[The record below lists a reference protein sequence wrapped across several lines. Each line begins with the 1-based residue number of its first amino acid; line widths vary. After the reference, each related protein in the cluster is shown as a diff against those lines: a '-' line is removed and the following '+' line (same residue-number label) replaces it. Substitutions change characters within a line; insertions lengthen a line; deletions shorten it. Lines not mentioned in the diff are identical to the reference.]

1 MELHYIELLGDK
13 QPMCFS
19 MTAAQNLTR
28 HFGSIEE
35 MGEQLM
41 NEDVSIRRDAIN
53 DALAELIRAGRAY
66 AKAKGDPLPPE
77 LPCAVADV
85 VGPETV
91 PLVTLILNVL
101 KRDSAREVEIEE
113 TGKNGGA
120 TPGA

>member
-1 MELHYIELLGDK
+1 MELQYIELLGEK

-28 HFGSIEE
+28 KFGSIEE

-41 NEDVSIRRDAIN
+41 NDDVSIRRDAIN
-53 DALAELIRAGRAY
+53 DALTELICAGRTY
-66 AKAKGDPLPPE
+66 ARAKGDPLPPE

-85 VGPETV
+85 IDPETV
-91 PLVTLILNVL
+91 PYVIKILSVL
-101 KRDSAREVEIEE
+101 KRDSAREVEIGE

-120 TPGA
+120 TSGA